1 MWKKFFPVCCCLFTL
16 LSAESSKTTD
26 NYSCPTWSYWDNSSQ
41 SCTCGHAFNQIV
53 SCKGSGNDT
62 TVGVIDSYC
71 ITLDSKQSS
80 EVLGPCLYNFKH
92 HYFMLPGQTS
102 QLDKVMCG
110 YTNRTGQLCGKCANG
125 TSPPVYSYYPQCV
138 ICHEGTSN
146 WLKYLCVS
154 LIPTTIFFLLIV
166 IIRFK
171 ATAPHMTGFIILW
184 HLHQ

>member
-1 MWKKFFPVCCCLFTL
+1 
-16 LSAESSKTTD
+16 
-26 NYSCPTWSYWDNSSQ
+26 
-41 SCTCGHAFNQIV
+41 
-53 SCKGSGNDT
+53 
-62 TVGVIDSYC
+62 
-71 ITLDSKQSS
+71 
-80 EVLGPCLYNFKH
+80 
-92 HYFMLPGQTS
+92 MLPGQTS

-110 YTNRTGQLCGKCANG
+110 YTNKTGQLCGKCANG